1 MDPASHVATPGSP
14 LVARAARAV
23 VRARQVEATGGCEG
37 GGLTLHHW
45 VVSGV
50 LGQDG
55 GEERQELRVG
65 GEVLRG
71 DGEGGRSAYCE
82 LGRWGVCGEEREEV
96 LCRVEGVFV
105 DELRHALAGVEA
117 RWAQGGD
124 VRFEGSLVESIWL
137 VNLGDG
143 GLGL

>member
-1 MDPASHVATPGSP
+1 VG
-14 LVARAARAV
+14 
-23 VRARQVEATGGCEG
+23 
-37 GGLTLHHW
+37 
-45 VVSGV
+45 GV

-71 DGEGGRSAYCE
+71 DGEGGRGAYCE

-105 DELRHALAGVEA
+105 DELRYALAGVEVCRA
-117 RWAQGGD
+117 RSGRRA
-124 VRFEGSLVESIWL
+124 I
-137 VNLGDG
+137 
-143 GLGL
+143 

>member
-1 MDPASHVATPGSP
+1 MG
-14 LVARAARAV
+14 
-23 VRARQVEATGGCEG
+23 
-37 GGLTLHHW
+37 
-45 VVSGV
+45 GV
-50 LGQDG
+50 LSQDG

-105 DELRHALAGVEA
+105 DELRYVLAGVEVC
-117 RWAQGGD
+117 WAGGKTCD
-124 VRFEGSLVESIWL
+124 LRVLW
-137 VNLGDG
+137 
-143 GLGL
+143 